1 MFPCFRVFF
10 LCLNME
16 KPTVFSHGKMGAIG
30 WIIVPRGHLGRVSY
44 FYIILYKSYD
54 MVIYKLYRLYGS

>member
-1 MFPCFRVFF
+1 
-10 LCLNME
+10 ME